1 MTLQIIPAIDI
12 LGGKC
17 ARLRRGDYDSAEF
30 FGDNPEK
37 IAQQFCDCGAK
48 RLHIVDLDA
57 AKSGKPE
64 NDNAIADIINT
75 AKKYHAKVQVGGGL
89 RNMLAVRKVLELG
102 AAFAIVGTAAVRNP
116 SFLKET
122 VNAFPKQILLAADA
136 RNGQVAVAGW
146 QEESGTNMDALLD
159 LAHNSPPAGIV
170 FTDIGRDGMMDG
182 VNAKTTGEMA
192 NRAPCPLIASGGV
205 RGEEDMQALAAASD
219 NITGAVIGRA
229 VYENMAI
236 LKPLLQQYGGE

>member
-30 FGDNPEK
+30 FGDNPAK
-37 IAQQFCDCGAK
+37 IARQFCDLGAK
-48 RLHIVDLDA
+48 RIHIVDLDA
-57 AKSGKPE
+57 AKSGKAE
-64 NDNAIADIINT
+64 NANTIADIINT
-75 AKKYHAKVQVGGGL
+75 AKEYQAQVQVGGGL
-89 RNMLAVRKVLELG
+89 RDINAVRRVLELG

-122 VNAFPKQILLAADA
+122 VDAFPKQILLAADA

-146 QEESGTNMDALLD
+146 QEDSGTNMDSLLT
-159 LAHNSPPAGIV
+159 LASKSPPAGIV

-182 VNAKTTGEMA
+182 VNAKTTGDMA
-192 NRAPCPLIASGGV
+192 KRAPCPIIASGGV
-205 RGEEDMQALAAASD
+205 RGEQDMKALAEASD

-229 VYENMAI
+229 IYDNMAI
-236 LKPLLQQYGGE
+236 LAPLLKQYG